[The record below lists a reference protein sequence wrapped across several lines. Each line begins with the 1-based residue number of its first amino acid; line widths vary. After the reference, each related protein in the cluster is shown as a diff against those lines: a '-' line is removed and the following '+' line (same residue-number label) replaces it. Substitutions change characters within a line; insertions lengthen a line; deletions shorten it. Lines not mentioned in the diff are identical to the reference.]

1 MLNLSYPGGIVKGT
15 PPEGGKATKKA
26 RLISAGFTSH
36 SNVSDRAGNLAAAQ
50 TTGACVGVLRNTVND
65 NLHALHVRLPHA
77 VGTSVRMA
85 HLDAESDT
93 LFAKITLCH
102 LMLHL
107 LASVFTDKQLI
118 YNSKSNLKMQEKFLL
133 FSDFF
138 CPCDI

>member
-1 MLNLSYPGGIVKGT
+1 MLNLSYPGGIVKGE
-15 PPEGGKATKKA
+15 PPEEGEATKKA
-26 RLISAGFTSH
+26 RLILAGFTSH

-65 NLHALHVRLPHA
+65 HLHALHVRLPHA

-93 LFAKITLCH
+93 LIAKITLCH

-107 LASVFTDKQLI
+107 LASVFQI
-118 YNSKSNLKMQEKFLL
+118 NSL
-133 FSDFF
+133 F
-138 CPCDI
+138 IIANRN